1 MNKEQTRVA
10 ILMATYNGEKYIA
23 EQISSI
29 INQNYQDWSLFV
41 SDDESKDGTVDIIRS
56 IGINEPRI
64 KKILFNKDHGA
75 FSKFYFLLRYAQ
87 KKLTP
92 YYDVFFLCDQDDI
105 WEKDKIQ
112 VELNAINNSPNKSVL
127 VYTDLAIMNEDNKLT
142 GGKISDYYSID
153 LKNQYDMF
161 LIRLSVPINC
171 GFL

>member
-92 YYDVFFLCDQDDI
+92 YYDVFLCDQDDI

-127 VYTDLAIMNEDNKLT
+127 VFHLSHFYNKNT
-142 GGKISDYYSID
+142 K
-153 LKNQYDMF
+153 
-161 LIRLSVPINC
+161 
-171 GFL
+171 